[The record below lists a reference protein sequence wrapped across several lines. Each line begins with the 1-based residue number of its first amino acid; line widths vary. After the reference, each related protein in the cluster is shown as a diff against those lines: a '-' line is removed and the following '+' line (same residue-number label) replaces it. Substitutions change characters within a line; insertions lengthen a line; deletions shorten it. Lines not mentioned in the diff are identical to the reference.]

1 MATLTGTTLGKYQIL
16 ERLGRGGMADVYEA
30 YHARL
35 GRHVAIKVLH
45 PHLIEGQDF
54 LARFEREAKA
64 VASLK
69 HPHIVQ
75 VFDFDFQDDLH
86 YIVMELVDGGSLRGR
101 LEDLARAGA
110 RMPQKD
116 TLRILADV
124 ASAID
129 YAHGRGMLHRD
140 VKPAN
145 VLLDHDGDAC
155 LSDFGIA
162 RILSET
168 QFTTTGAL
176 IGTPHY
182 MSPEQGK
189 GLPLTKATD
198 LYSLGVVLYVMLTG
212 RAPYDSDTPLGVIY
226 KHIFEPLPSP
236 RLACPDLPLAV
247 EDVLVK
253 ALAKEPG
260 DRFASAGQMFQAL
273 EHALAPTDGAAIAQ
287 PTPPRLQPERR
298 AGGPAASATSQA
310 APSTAP
316 QAAAAPVQPTISS
329 LPTMAME
336 NQPAPSSTP
345 AAAPEPSGGLP
356 PVPPKARRL
365 RLKPILLGVAA
376 VAVIGVAL
384 ALLLPGLSPGGAP
397 PSATSPSPVQ
407 PAHPEP
413 CSSVNMCSA
422 LAQSALE
429 DQRYEEAL
437 ELYLRALARVPLEQR
452 PTYAYLRCQMAEVN
466 LALGQT
472 DVARMNLEACID
484 WTGGDPSKAELR
496 ALAEDEI
503 RAISGNPTAPP
514 ATDPYADHVAF
525 FTPGGQAQDC
535 ADPAAALGPPDFDVN
550 QPSTF
555 LCLGLRGAVELEFVD
570 NIVVDGP
577 GADLRVYGDP
587 EMNDTWRILVSV
599 NGTNWIDFGPQP
611 EVVELDLATVG
622 RDWIRYI
629 RFESGDTRAPEL
641 DAVEAIHSE
650 PAG

>member
-1 MATLTGTTLGKYQIL
+1 
-16 ERLGRGGMADVYEA
+16 
-30 YHARL
+30 
-35 GRHVAIKVLH
+35 
-45 PHLIEGQDF
+45 
-54 LARFEREAKA
+54 
-64 VASLK
+64 
-69 HPHIVQ
+69 
-75 VFDFDFQDDLH
+75 
-86 YIVMELVDGGSLRGR
+86 
-101 LEDLARAGA
+101 
-110 RMPQKD
+110 
-116 TLRILADV
+116 
-124 ASAID
+124 
-129 YAHGRGMLHRD
+129 
-140 VKPAN
+140 
-145 VLLDHDGDAC
+145 
-155 LSDFGIA
+155 
-162 RILSET
+162 
-168 QFTTTGAL
+168 
-176 IGTPHY
+176 
-182 MSPEQGK
+182 
-189 GLPLTKATD
+189 
-198 LYSLGVVLYVMLTG
+198 
-212 RAPYDSDTPLGVIY
+212 
-226 KHIFEPLPSP
+226 
-236 RLACPDLPLAV
+236 
-247 EDVLVK
+247 
-253 ALAKEPG
+253 
-260 DRFASAGQMFQAL
+260 
-273 EHALAPTDGAAIAQ
+273 
-287 PTPPRLQPERR
+287 
-298 AGGPAASATSQA
+298 
-310 APSTAP
+310 
-316 QAAAAPVQPTISS
+316 
-329 LPTMAME
+329 
-336 NQPAPSSTP
+336 
-345 AAAPEPSGGLP
+345 
-356 PVPPKARRL
+356 
-365 RLKPILLGVAA
+365 
-376 VAVIGVAL
+376 
-384 ALLLPGLSPGGAP
+384 
-397 PSATSPSPVQ
+397 
-407 PAHPEP
+407 
-413 CSSVNMCSA
+413 MCSA